1 MLIIKMYQM
10 ELRVKSICKEKGMLM
25 EELANKLGVARVNLT
40 KTINGNPTIG
50 TLEKIAEALGVPFL
64 DLFVKKENGEA
75 NGYVELDGV
84 IYKITNKEDIKHL
97 ADKL

>member
-1 MLIIKMYQM
+1 M
-10 ELRVKSICKEKGMLM
+10 ELRVKSICKEKGLLM

-64 DLFVKKENGEA
+64 DLFEKKENSEA

-84 IYKITNKEDIKHL
+84 IYKITNKEDIKYL

>member
-1 MLIIKMYQM
+1 M
-10 ELRVKSICKEKGMLM
+10 ELRVKSICKEKGLLM

-50 TLEKIAEALGVPFL
+50 TLEKIAEALDVPFL
-64 DLFVKKENGEA
+64 DLFENNEKSEA